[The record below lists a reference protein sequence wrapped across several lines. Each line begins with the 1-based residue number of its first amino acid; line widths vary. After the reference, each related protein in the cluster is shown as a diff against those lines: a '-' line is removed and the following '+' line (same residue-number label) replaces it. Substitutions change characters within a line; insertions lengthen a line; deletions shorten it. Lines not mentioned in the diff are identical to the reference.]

1 MANNPEYPYR
11 NPSRPVAVRV
21 ADLLARMTLAE
32 KIAQMSIFHMQTNVL
47 PDESVDLDETT
58 RLQLADGI
66 GGLGRLGQNIS
77 ARDTAQATNAI
88 QKYLREH
95 TRLGIPAFFIDEAL
109 HGLMAY
115 GSTSFPQ
122 AIGLAST
129 WDPELVQEVFSAAA
143 REMRVRGENYALSP
157 VLDLAREPRWGRTE
171 ETYGED
177 PLLGSRMG
185 VAAVRGLQGASL
197 ANETTR
203 IDKQHVMA
211 TAKHFAAH
219 GQPEGGRNS
228 APANFSERE
237 LRENYLK
244 AFQAV
249 VMEAGVGSV
258 MASYNEINGIP
269 NHANPWL
276 LEQVLR
282 QEWGFRGF
290 IVSDGNGISQLEILH
305 HIAGSKAEAARKALK
320 VGIDFEL
327 DTCYSG
333 TLLAQVQE
341 GIVPEA
347 EVDRA
352 VGRVLAAKFR
362 LGLFDDPYADPAE
375 AERVTN
381 CAAHRQ
387 LSYRAATKSLVLLK
401 NDGLL
406 PLEVEKINT
415 LAVIGPD
422 AAGLHLGGYS
432 ADPGQGVG
440 ILDGICQKLGERVQ
454 VLYAEGCKITQEDFG
469 GQGWRGW
476 HESVADLPDPIEDE
490 RLIAEAVETA
500 RKAQVVLLVIG
511 ENETVCREAWGEG
524 HLGDR
529 DSLDLPGRQDELV
542 RRVVE
547 TGVPV
552 VVLLINGRPLS
563 VNYAA
568 KHAKALFEGWYLG
581 QEGGTAFADAL
592 FGDVNPG
599 GRLPITFPRS
609 VGQIPAY
616 YNHKPSAERG
626 YLWAEKTP
634 LFPFGHGLSYTT
646 FAYRNLQLAPAQIKP
661 DGQTTVSVEIAN
673 TGTRSGDEVVQLY
686 IHDVLTER
694 VTRPVKELK
703 GFRRITLKAGESQ
716 TVEFSIGANELAFLN
731 EKIEWVVEP
740 GVFDV
745 MVGGSS
751 AEVQTVR
758 LEVLNA

>member
-1 MANNPEYPYR
+1 
-11 NPSRPVAVRV
+11 
-21 ADLLARMTLAE
+21 MTLEE

-47 PDESVDLDETT
+47 PDESVELDETT
-58 RLQLADGI
+58 REQLANGI
-66 GGLGRLGQNIS
+66 GGLGRPGQKLR
-77 ARDTAQATNAI
+77 ARDTALATNAI

-95 TRLGIPAFFIDEAL
+95 TRLGIPAFFVDEAL

-143 REMRVRGENYALSP
+143 REMRVRGENFALTP

-177 PLLGSRMG
+177 PFLGSRMG

-197 ANETTR
+197 ADESAR
-203 IDKQHVMA
+203 IDKQHVLA

-228 APANFSERE
+228 APANFSEGE

-244 AFQAV
+244 AFQAA

-269 NHANPWL
+269 VHANPWL

-282 QEWGFRGF
+282 QEWGFRGLL
-290 IVSDGNGISQLEILH
+290 VSDGSGISQLESLH
-305 HIAGSKAEAARKALK
+305 HVAGSKAEAARKALG

-327 DTCYSG
+327 DTCYSSTLSALVQDG
-333 TLLAQVQE
+333 T
-341 GIVPEA
+341 VPEA
-347 EVDRA
+347 DIDRA
-352 VGRVLAAKFR
+352 AGRVLAAKFR

-381 CAAHRQ
+381 CAEHRS
-387 LSYRAATKSLVLLK
+387 LAYRAATKSLVLLK
-401 NDGLL
+401 NDGRL
-406 PLEVEKINT
+406 PLEVDKIKT

-422 AAGLHLGGYS
+422 AKGLHLGGYS
-432 ADPGQGVG
+432 ADPEHGTG
-440 ILDGICQKLGERVQ
+440 ILDGLRQKLGEGVQ
-454 VLYAEGCKITQEDFG
+454 VLYAEGCKITKEDFG

-476 HESVADLPDPIEDE
+476 HESAAEMPDPVEDE
-490 RLIAEAVETA
+490 GLIAEAVETA
-500 RKAQVVLLVIG
+500 RKADVALLVIG

-529 DSLDLPGRQDELV
+529 DSLELPGRQDELV

-563 VNYAA
+563 VNYVAE
-568 KHAKALFEGWYLG
+568 HASALFEGWYLG
-581 QEGGTAFADAL
+581 QEGGRAFADAL
-592 FGDVNPG
+592 CGDVNPG
-599 GRLPITFPRS
+599 GKLPISFPRS

-616 YNHKPSAERG
+616 YNHKPSARRS

-634 LFPFGHGLSYTT
+634 LFAFGYGLSYTT
-646 FAYRNLQLAPAQIKP
+646 FKYSDLQVSPAKIKP
-661 DGQTTVSVEIAN
+661 DGTATVRVEVSN
-673 TGTRSGDEVVQLY
+673 TGTRSGDEVVQMY

-703 GFRRITLKAGESQ
+703 GFRRIMLAAGESRI
-716 TVEFSIGANELAFLN
+716 VEFSISANELDFLN
-731 EKIEWVVEP
+731 EKMERVVEP
-740 GVFDV
+740 GMFEV
-745 MVGGSS
+745 MVGSS
-751 AEVQTVR
+751 SVDVQTVL
-758 LEVLNA
+758 LEVK

>member
-1 MANNPEYPYR
+1 MAINSEFLYW
-11 NPSRPVAVRV
+11 NPSMPIPERV
-21 ADLLARMTLAE
+21 ADLLGRMTLEE

-47 PDESVDLDETT
+47 PEDSVELDEAT
-58 RLQLADGI
+58 RLHLANGI
-66 GGLGRLGQNIS
+66 GGLGRPGLNIR
-77 ARDTAQATNAI
+77 ARETAVATNAI
-88 QKYLREH
+88 QHYLREH

-129 WDPELVQEVFSAAA
+129 WDPQLVQEVFAAAA
-143 REMRVRGENYALSP
+143 REMRVRGENYALTP

-177 PLLGSRMG
+177 PYLGSRIG
-185 VAAVRGLQGASL
+185 VAAVRGLQGANL
-197 ANETTR
+197 AEETAR
-203 IDKQHVMA
+203 IDKQHVLA

-244 AFQAV
+244 AFQAAV
-249 VMEAGVGSV
+249 LEAGVASV

-269 NHANPWL
+269 VHANPWL

-282 QEWGFRGF
+282 QEWGFQGF
-290 IVSDGNGISQLEILH
+290 IVSDGNGISQLESWH
-305 HIAGSKAEAARKALK
+305 HVAGSKAEAARKALG

-327 DTCYSG
+327 DTCYSD
-333 TLLAQVQE
+333 TLLAQVQDGTVAE
-341 GIVPEA
+341 T
-347 EVDRA
+347 EVDQA
-352 VGRVLAAKFR
+352 VGRVLTAKFQ
-362 LGLFDDPYADPAE
+362 LGLFDDPYADPDE

-381 CAAHRQ
+381 CAEHRR
-387 LSYRAATKSLVLLK
+387 LAYRAATESLVLLK

-406 PLEVEKINT
+406 PLYVEKVKT

-432 ADPGQGVG
+432 ADPGHGVG
-440 ILDGICQKLGERVQ
+440 ILDGLRQKLGGRVQ
-454 VLYAEGCKITQEDFG
+454 VLYAEGCKITQENFG
-469 GQGWRGW
+469 GQGWLGW
-476 HESVADLPDPIEDE
+476 HEDVAEMPDLLEDE
-490 RLIAEAVETA
+490 RLIAKAVQTA
-500 RKAQVVLLVIG
+500 RKADVALLVIG

-529 DSLDLPGRQDELV
+529 DSLDLPGCQDELV

-552 VVLLINGRPLS
+552 VVLMINGRPLS
-563 VNYAA
+563 VNYVAG
-568 KHAKALFEGWYLG
+568 HARALFEGWYLG

-599 GRLPITFPRS
+599 GKLPISFPRS

-616 YNHKPSAERG
+616 YNHKPSVRRG

-646 FAYRNLQLAPAQIKP
+646 FAYHNLQVCPAVIKP
-661 DGQTTVSVEIAN
+661 DGMATVQVEVSN
-673 TGTRSGDEVVQLY
+673 TGIRTGDEVVQLY

-703 GFRRITLKAGESQ
+703 GFRRITLQPGESR
-716 TVEFSIGANELAFLN
+716 TVEFSLSANELAFLN
-731 EKIEWVVEP
+731 ERMERVVEP
-740 GVFDV
+740 GMFEV

-751 AEVQTVR
+751 VDVQTV
-758 LEVLNA
+758 LVEVK

>member
-1 MANNPEYPYR
+1 MTEYPYR
-11 NPSRPVAVRV
+11 DPSLSFAERV
-21 ADLLARMTLAE
+21 TDLLARMTLEE

-47 PDESVDLDETT
+47 PDESMELDQAT
-58 RLQLADGI
+58 RGQLANGI
-66 GGLGRLGQNIS
+66 GGLGRPGQHIS
-77 ARDTAQATNAI
+77 ARVTALATNVI
-88 QKYLREH
+88 QQYLRED
-95 TRLGIPAFFIDEAL
+95 TRLGIPAFFIDESL

-143 REMRVRGENYALSP
+143 REMRARGENYALTP

-177 PLLGSRMG
+177 PFLGSRIG
-185 VAAVRGLQGASL
+185 VAAVGGLQGVSL
-197 ANETTR
+197 ADDSAR
-203 IDKQHVMA
+203 IDKQHVLA

-249 VMEAGVGSV
+249 VIEAGVGSV

-269 NHANPWL
+269 VHANPWL
-276 LEQVLR
+276 LDQVLR
-282 QEWGFRGF
+282 QEWSFRGF
-290 IVSDGNGISQLEILH
+290 IVSDGGGISQLESLH
-305 HIAGSKAEAARKALK
+305 HVADTKAEASCKALE

-327 DTCYSG
+327 DTCYSS
-333 TLLAQVQE
+333 TLLTLVKD
-341 GIVPEA
+341 GRVHEA
-347 EVDRA
+347 DVDRA
-352 VGRVLAAKFR
+352 VTRVLTAKFQ
-362 LGLFDDPYADPAE
+362 LGLFDDPYADPVE

-381 CAAHRQ
+381 CPAHRQ
-387 LSYRAATKSLVLLK
+387 LAYRAATKSLVLLK

-406 PLEVEKINT
+406 PLEAEKIKT

-432 ADPGQGVG
+432 ADPGHGVG
-440 ILDGICQKLGERVQ
+440 ILDGICKKLGEQVQ
-454 VLYAEGCKITQEDFG
+454 VLYAEGCKITREDFG

-476 HESVADLPDPIEDE
+476 HESAADMPDSAEDE
-490 RLIAEAVETA
+490 RLIAQAVETA
-500 RKAQVVLLVIG
+500 RNADVALLVIG
-511 ENETVCREAWGEG
+511 ENETVCREAWGEE

-552 VVLLINGRPLS
+552 IVLLINGRPLS
-563 VNYAA
+563 VNYVAE
-568 KHAKALFEGWYLG
+568 HADALFEGWYLG
-581 QEGGTAFADAL
+581 EEGGTAFADAL

-599 GRLPITFPRS
+599 GKLPISFPRS

-616 YNHKPSAERG
+616 YNHKPSARRS

-646 FAYRNLQLAPAQIKP
+646 FAYSNLKVTP
-661 DGQTTVSVEIAN
+661 DTINPDEQTMVRVEVSN
-673 TGTRSGDEVVQLY
+673 TGTRTGDEVVQLY
-686 IHDVLTER
+686 IHDVLTKR

-703 GFRRITLKAGESQ
+703 GFQRITLQRGENR
-716 TVEFSIGANELAFLN
+716 TLEFRINANVLAFLN
-731 EKIEWVVEP
+731 ERMEWVVEP
-740 GVFDV
+740 GKFEI
-745 MVGGSS
+745 MVGTSS
-751 AEVQTVR
+751 ADVQTVV
-758 LEVLNA
+758 LEVVDA

>member
-1 MANNPEYPYR
+1 MTATPYR
-11 NPSRPVAVRV
+11 DPSKPVAERV
-21 ADLLARMTLAE
+21 ADLLARMTLEE

-47 PDESVDLDETT
+47 PNENVELDETT
-58 RLQLADGI
+58 RRSLANGI
-66 GGLGRLGQNIS
+66 GGLGRPGLNLR
-77 ARDTAQATNAI
+77 ARDTALATNAI

-95 TRLGIPAFFIDEAL
+95 TRLGIPVFFVDEAL

-115 GSTSFPQ
+115 GCTSFPQ

-143 REMRVRGENYALSP
+143 REMRVRGENFALTP

-177 PLLGSRMG
+177 PYLGSRMG
-185 VAAVRGLQGASL
+185 VAAVGGLQGANLGDES
-197 ANETTR
+197 AR
-203 IDKQHVMA
+203 IDKQHVLA

-228 APANFSERE
+228 APANISERE

-244 AFQAV
+244 AFQAAV
-249 VMEAGVGSV
+249 TEAGVGSV

-269 NHANPWL
+269 VHANRWL

-282 QEWGFRGF
+282 QEWGFRGL
-290 IVSDGNGISQLEILH
+290 IVSDGSGISQLESMH
-305 HIAGSKAEAARKALK
+305 HVAGSKAEAARKALG

-333 TLLAQVQE
+333 TLLTMVKE

-347 EVDRA
+347 DVDRA
-352 VGRVLAAKFR
+352 ARRVLAAKFR
-362 LGLFDDPYADPAE
+362 LGLFEDPYADPAE

-381 CAAHRQ
+381 CAEHRN
-387 LSYRAATKSLVLLK
+387 LAYRAATKSLVLLK
-401 NDGLL
+401 NDGRL
-406 PLEVEKINT
+406 PLEADKIKT
-415 LAVIGPD
+415 LAMIGPD
-422 AAGLHLGGYS
+422 AKGLHLGGYS
-432 ADPGQGVG
+432 ADPGNGIG
-440 ILDGICQKLGERVQ
+440 ILDGLRQKLGERVQ
-454 VLYAEGCKITQEDFG
+454 VLYAEGCKITKEDFG

-476 HESVADLPDPIEDE
+476 HESIAEMPDPVEDE
-490 RLIAEAVETA
+490 GLIVEAVETA
-500 RKAQVVLLVIG
+500 RKADVAILVIG

-529 DSLDLPGRQDELV
+529 DSLELPGRQDELA

-563 VNYAA
+563 VNQIVEQASA
-568 KHAKALFEGWYLG
+568 VFEGWYLG
-581 QEGGTAFADAL
+581 QEGGKAFADAL

-599 GRLPITFPRS
+599 GKLPITFPRS

-616 YNHKPSAERG
+616 YNHKPSARRS

-634 LFPFGHGLSYTT
+634 LFAFGHGLSYTT
-646 FAYRNLQLAPAQIKP
+646 FKYNDLQVSPAKIKP
-661 DGQTTVSVEIAN
+661 DGTAKVRVEVSN
-673 TGTRSGDEVVQLY
+673 TGKRSGDEVVQMY

-703 GFRRITLKAGESQ
+703 GFRRITLEPGESR
-716 TVEFSIGANELAFLN
+716 TVEFSISANEMAFLN
-731 EKIEWVVEP
+731 EKMERVVEP
-740 GVFDV
+740 GVFEV

-751 AEVQTVR
+751 ADVQTVL
-758 LEVLNA
+758 LEVK

>member
-1 MANNPEYPYR
+1 MAINSEFLYW
-11 NPSRPVAVRV
+11 NPSMPIPERV
-21 ADLLARMTLAE
+21 ADLLGRMTLEE

-47 PDESVDLDETT
+47 PEDSVELDEAT
-58 RLQLADGI
+58 RLHLANGI
-66 GGLGRLGQNIS
+66 GGLGRPGLNIR
-77 ARDTAQATNAI
+77 ARETAVATNAI
-88 QKYLREH
+88 QHYLREH

-129 WDPELVQEVFSAAA
+129 WDPQLVQEVFAAAA
-143 REMRVRGENYALSP
+143 REMRVRGENYALTP

-177 PLLGSRMG
+177 PYLGSRIG
-185 VAAVRGLQGASL
+185 VAAVRGLQGANL
-197 ANETTR
+197 AEETAR
-203 IDKQHVMA
+203 IDKQHVLA

-244 AFQAV
+244 AFQAAV
-249 VMEAGVGSV
+249 LEAGVASV

-269 NHANPWL
+269 VHANPWL

-282 QEWGFRGF
+282 QEWGFQGF
-290 IVSDGNGISQLEILH
+290 IVSDGNGISQLESWH
-305 HIAGSKAEAARKALK
+305 HVAGSKAEAARKALG

-327 DTCYSG
+327 DTCYSD
-333 TLLAQVQE
+333 TLLAQVQDGTVAE
-341 GIVPEA
+341 T
-347 EVDRA
+347 EVDQA
-352 VGRVLAAKFR
+352 VGRVLTAKFQ
-362 LGLFDDPYADPAE
+362 LGLFDDPYADPDE

-381 CAAHRQ
+381 CAEHRR
-387 LSYRAATKSLVLLK
+387 LAYRAATESLVLLK

-406 PLEVEKINT
+406 PLYVEKVKT

-432 ADPGQGVG
+432 ADPGHGVG
-440 ILDGICQKLGERVQ
+440 ILDGLRQKLGGRVQ
-454 VLYAEGCKITQEDFG
+454 VLYAEGCKITQENFG
-469 GQGWRGW
+469 GQGWLGW
-476 HESVADLPDPIEDE
+476 HEDVAEMPDLLEDE
-490 RLIAEAVETA
+490 RLIAKAVQTA
-500 RKAQVVLLVIG
+500 RKADVALLVIG

-529 DSLDLPGRQDELV
+529 DSLDLPGCQDELV

-552 VVLLINGRPLS
+552 VVLMINGRPLS
-563 VNYAA
+563 VNYVAG
-568 KHAKALFEGWYLG
+568 HARALFEGWYLG

-599 GRLPITFPRS
+599 GKLPISFPRS

-616 YNHKPSAERG
+616 YNHKPSVRRG

-646 FAYRNLQLAPAQIKP
+646 FAYHNLQVCPAVIKP
-661 DGQTTVSVEIAN
+661 DGMATVQVEVSN
-673 TGTRSGDEVVQLY
+673 TGIRTGDEVVQLY

-703 GFRRITLKAGESQ
+703 GFRQITLQPGESR
-716 TVEFSIGANELAFLN
+716 TVEFSLSANELAFLN
-731 EKIEWVVEP
+731 ERMERVVEP
-740 GVFDV
+740 GMFEV

-751 AEVQTVR
+751 VDVQTV
-758 LEVLNA
+758 LVEVK